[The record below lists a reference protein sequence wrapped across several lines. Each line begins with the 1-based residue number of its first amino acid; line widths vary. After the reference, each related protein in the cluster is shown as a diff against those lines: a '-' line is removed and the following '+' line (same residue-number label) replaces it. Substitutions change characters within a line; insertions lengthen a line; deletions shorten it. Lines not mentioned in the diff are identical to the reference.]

1 MMGWTLPCI
10 SLDNK
15 KLGIQWALTIC
26 TENSGKNSNGT
37 VHPGGNFPKKVI
49 PFEVLPFSGFYQN
62 DGNYLYHFSGWP
74 VICFLLRQE
83 VISLKPGPLVIWC
96 FCKWYHSNPFLFSER
111 FRSSVPFVRIF
122 AEICFQM
129 LSAQFFAQYP
139 PTSILNWFNFNIL
152 IERV

>member
-83 VISLKPGPLVIWC
+83 VISFKPGPLVHYWPTTYLVFLQMVPLQPIPLLGKVSKFSAIC
-96 FCKWYHSNPFLFSER
+96 QNFCRNLLPNVKC
-111 FRSSVPFVRIF
+111 SVFCPV
-122 AEICFQM
+122 
-129 LSAQFFAQYP
+129 SAH
-139 PTSILNWFNFNIL
+139 FNFKL
-152 IERV
+152 V